1 MTHPSLS
8 SFSPTLGSK
17 TYAAPPS
24 AGQLASARVS
34 PGLTARSYR

>member
-1 MTHPSLS
+1 MTHPSLLKLLA
-8 SFSPTLGSK
+8 TLVSK

-24 AGQLASARVS
+24 AGQLASAHVS